1 MTTHFDL
8 RFALV
13 ASCALASAG
22 LAAVACSSK
31 DESTTTTTG
40 DGGTT
45 SSSGSSGATGNVPA
59 GALELVVN
67 EMAAVGASEWI
78 EIANKGS
85 AAFDLSDY
93 QLADSDK
100 TTGEPKTK
108 DAMKFPAG
116 TSIAAGGKV
125 LVLTSKKDQP
135 VGPHPKAECLA
146 NGPDTCFYAGW
157 GLSSAN
163 GEQVHLLGKDGAV
176 IASTA
181 YPRNVG
187 VDADAGQTACRLPDM
202 TGEFATCKGTPGA
215 ANAGP

>member
-1 MTTHFDL
+1 MTTDLRL

-13 ASCALASAG
+13 ACVALASAA
-22 LAAVACSSK
+22 LATAACSSK
-31 DESTTTTTG
+31 DESTTTTA
-40 DGGTT
+40 DGGAT

-59 GALELVVN
+59 GALEIVIN
-67 EMAAVGASEWI
+67 EMAAVGSSEWI

-85 AAFDLSDY
+85 AAFDLTGF

-100 TTGEPKTK
+100 TTGEPKTA

-116 TSIAAGGKV
+116 ASIAAGGKV
-125 LVLTSKKDQP
+125 LVLTGKKDQP

-157 GLSSAN
+157 GVSSAN

-187 VDADAGQTACRLPDM
+187 IDVDAGQTACRLPDM
-202 TGEFATCKGTPGA
+202 TGEFSTCKGTPGS